1 MTTLEIQEATASLAE
16 YVRDVVKEPLIV
28 SRKGRPV
35 AALVSI
41 ENADWETVS
50 LSTNPWFLALIQ
62 RSRKRQEREG
72 GISSEEMR
80 SRLGLPS
87 KGPTPR
93 SSRRPQKRRRG

>member
-1 MTTLEIQEATASLAE
+1 MPYRIE
-16 YVRDVVKEPLIV
+16 YSPDEEPVIV

-41 ENADWETVS
+41 KNADWEMAS

-80 SRLGLPS
+80 SRLGLPG
-87 KGPTPR
+87 KGLTPR
-93 SSRRPQKRRRG
+93 SSRRLRKRRRG